1 MNLFDKLFRKKVP
14 KNDQAVFVYLDGQS
28 LPDEVYEEHDLA
40 TLEDQLSEVLEERSL
55 GELDGNEI
63 GPDEA
68 VLFMYG
74 PDAEAMFSGIEATL
88 RSYPLCSNAR
98 VVIRQGPS
106 GAPQREIRLPRD

>member
-1 MNLFDKLFRKKVP
+1 MNFLDKLFRKKVL

-28 LPDEVYEEHDLA
+28 LPDEMYEEHDLL
-40 TLEDQLSEVLEERSL
+40 TLEDELGGVLEERLL

-63 GPDEA
+63 GPEEA

-88 RSYPLCSNAR
+88 RAYPLCRNAR

-106 GAPQREIRLPRD
+106 GAPEREIRLPRD